1 MLRNRNSTPTQVR
14 GLGARQFCA
23 HLALDSGLRWK
34 VEPIP
39 TRVPAEAGTFKG
51 RAGCRYFEGSS
62 FRRSAVK
69 REIVAL
75 LTLIF
80 SAGHLLAAPSVFAET
95 RPPDAVAATTGAD
108 AEISFGM
115 TETLRGSVVV
125 QRDDRVF
132 SAWQGMR
139 LFRNDRVVTGP
150 GGGVTILLPDRTVL
164 SVGPRASF
172 ILDGSVFDPPECPPP
187 QTIGGFLRFKPSS
200 STEGTVEGGVPSFVL
215 PAGGKAVRVTV
226 GSPCLF
232 KLEPGS
238 WE

>member
-1 MLRNRNSTPTQVR
+1 MKRFQYGWRIWR
-14 GLGARQFCA
+14 FR
-23 HLALDSGLRWK
+23 RK

-39 TRVPAEAGTFKG
+39 TRVPAETGTFIG
-51 RAGCRYFEGSS
+51 RAGCRYLEGSC
-62 FRRSAVK
+62 FRRSTAK

-80 SAGHLLAAPSVFAET
+80 SSGLLLASPSVLAET
-95 RPPDAVAATTGAD
+95 RQHEVVAATVGAD

-115 TETLRGSVVV
+115 AETLRGSVVV

-139 LFRNDRVVTGP
+139 LYRNDRVVTGP
-150 GGGVTILLPDRTVL
+150 GGGVTILLPDRTVF
-164 SVGPRASF
+164 SVGPGASF

-200 STEGTVEGGVPSFVL
+200 STEGAVEGGVPSFVL
-215 PAGGKAVRVTV
+215 PAGGKAVRGTV
-226 GSPCLF
+226 GSPCLV

-238 WE
+238 WD